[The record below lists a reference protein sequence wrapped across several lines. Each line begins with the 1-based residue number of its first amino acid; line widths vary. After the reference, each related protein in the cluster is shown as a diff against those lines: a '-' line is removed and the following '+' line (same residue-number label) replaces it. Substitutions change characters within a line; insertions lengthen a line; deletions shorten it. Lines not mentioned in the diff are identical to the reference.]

1 MKPLWPLI
9 IVLVALIG
17 GMSVIVEAPPFVE
30 TPIRILLGL
39 GFAGVMGVILAGPIG
54 RALADQIRGTPVG
67 SPDSAAVLARLDELS
82 QDLQLTRE
90 DIGQLHERLDF
101 AERLL
106 TRQAE
111 PARLPA
117 KESS

>member
-1 MKPLWPLI
+1 MKQLWPLI
-9 IVLVALIG
+9 IVLIALLG

-30 TPIRILLGL
+30 PPIRFLLGL

-54 RALADQIRGTPVG
+54 RALADHIRGTPLQTG
-67 SPDSAAVLARLDELS
+67 DPQVLARLDELS

-90 DIGQLHERLDF
+90 EIGQLHERLDF

-111 PARLPA
+111 PARLPP
-117 KESS
+117 KE